1 MFMKKLKKTNKV
13 VASEKNGFFSLREE
27 QISPLSSV
35 LDKIYATVFF
45 IVLFKKRYFD
55 FSLKFLLPMFCNIC
69 HKTFH
74 LCPFLSKNGNN
85 SAFREKEENC
95 GNVLET
101 WPLGTAGAKSV
112 KFG

>member
-1 MFMKKLKKTNKV
+1 
-13 VASEKNGFFSLREE
+13 
-27 QISPLSSV
+27 
-35 LDKIYATVFF
+35 
-45 IVLFKKRYFD
+45 
-55 FSLKFLLPMFCNIC
+55 MFCNIC